1 MHYLTLVT
9 VEIPK
14 LENDYKTDMLYQ
26 DALQELQER
35 HNKDPKNLVTEFYLE
50 KFNGL
55 KTTFSRAVDAMIEE
69 KLEPYC
75 ESTEN
80 PDHLEFEDRTDELRR
95 EYEKD
100 SVDCI
105 KLPDGRIVSVYDQFA
120 LNRFVIHDGKVFE
133 KHAGPIKCDKRT
145 KKAKKMTAIPNYP
158 YKKLYKSFEAFAEEG
173 RYVDY
178 NEEFGGYGYVFNPNA
193 FWDWYQIGGRWPNI
207 FLVKETCEECT
218 EGEHSWTCQDSKPAS
233 PQGYKWVCAAR
244 KKDIEWQVMHD
255 WKIKTESENYELYK
269 HIFTTGEKP
278 QNFFCHISDNGILGF
293 DSYLY
298 IKDESLDE
306 YLTRRGFFSKY
317 QYPNLAYAYLDQ
329 GEYYSQDDNWTDR
342 QSPEER
348 KEAWHKILDHYICS
362 IPSDSVMVGVD
373 CHI

>member
-35 HNKDPKNLVTEFYLE
+35 YNKDPKNLVTEFYLE

-80 PDHLEFEDRTDELRR
+80 PDYLEFEDRTDELRR

-133 KHAGPIKCDKRT
+133 KHAGPIKCD
-145 KKAKKMTAIPNYP
+145 
-158 YKKLYKSFEAFAEEG
+158 
-173 RYVDY
+173 
-178 NEEFGGYGYVFNPNA
+178 
-193 FWDWYQIGGRWPNI
+193 
-207 FLVKETCEECT
+207 
-218 EGEHSWTCQDSKPAS
+218 
-233 PQGYKWVCAAR
+233 
-244 KKDIEWQVMHD
+244 
-255 WKIKTESENYELYK
+255 
-269 HIFTTGEKP
+269 
-278 QNFFCHISDNGILGF
+278 
-293 DSYLY
+293 
-298 IKDESLDE
+298 
-306 YLTRRGFFSKY
+306 
-317 QYPNLAYAYLDQ
+317 
-329 GEYYSQDDNWTDR
+329 
-342 QSPEER
+342 
-348 KEAWHKILDHYICS
+348 
-362 IPSDSVMVGVD
+362 
-373 CHI
+373 